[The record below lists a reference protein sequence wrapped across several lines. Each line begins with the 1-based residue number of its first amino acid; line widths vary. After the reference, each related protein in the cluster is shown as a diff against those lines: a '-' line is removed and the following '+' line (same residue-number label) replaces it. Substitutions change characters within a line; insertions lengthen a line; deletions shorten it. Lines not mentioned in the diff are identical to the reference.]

1 MKNLLA
7 LIITAVCLLTSLA
20 PCDAS
25 PAIDDDAQ
33 HCDSSCNFNCCS
45 IALPQITSINT
56 PSFTTVKIFPLNSI
70 PHQETFVPGIEYPPN
85 F

>member
-1 MKNLLA
+1 MKKLLA
-7 LIITAVCLLTSLA
+7 LIITAVCLLSSLA

-25 PAIDDDAQ
+25 PTIDDDAQ
-33 HCDSSCNFNCCS
+33 HCVFYCSFNCCS
-45 IALPQITSINT
+45 IVLPQITSINA

-70 PHQETFVPGIEYPPN
+70 PHQELFVSGIERPPN